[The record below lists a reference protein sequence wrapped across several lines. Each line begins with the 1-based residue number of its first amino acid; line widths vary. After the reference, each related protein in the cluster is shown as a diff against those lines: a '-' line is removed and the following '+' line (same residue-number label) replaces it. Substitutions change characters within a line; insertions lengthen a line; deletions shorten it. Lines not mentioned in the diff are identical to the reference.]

1 MTVVEDTLE
10 VVRGVGALK
19 DKYRYSKLKAGDM
32 RGMSIASRF
41 RLGKKFGITEAQ
53 IAFDSIAPRFGDHK
67 GKVEIE
73 ASIYS
78 NGKSHGSVYNIKDLI
93 EAVNDESP
101 CSYVTIQF
109 VVVRWN
115 KKGTDADRKN
125 TGEEFQFI
133 N

>member
-1 MTVVEDTLE
+1 MNKNNYTIITGKVTDHPLFNIWSMMKQ
-10 VVRGVGALK
+10 RCNNP
-19 DKYRYSKLKAGDM
+19 KYSSYYLY
-32 RGMSIASRF
+32 GM
-41 RLGKKFGITEAQ
+41 TEAQ
-53 IAFDSIAPRFGDHK
+53 IAFDSIAPRFGDYK

-78 NGKSHGSVYNIKDLI
+78 NGKSHGSVYNMNDLI

-109 VVVRWN
+109 VIVRWD

-133 N
+133 R